1 MAAHFDEWI
10 VVKHPKLKRPAALV
24 ALRDTH
30 FVGYVPLWD
39 PRDSDGDGLVS
50 TSEWMSSHLPIVGAL
65 TREAEIAS
73 VMEFIAMDPRVL
85 DVTLKQQGQLR
96 MLGAAL
102 VAVQEGISMV
112 YISKIAGPMAGAM
125 LSGTQLT
132 GATYYVAKKGL
143 EAVIKSMIERAVFPR

>member
-10 VVKHPKLKRPAALV
+10 VVNHPRLKRPAALV

-30 FVGYVPLWD
+30 FVGYIPLWD
-39 PRDSDGDGLVS
+39 PRDSDGDGQVS
-50 TSEWMSSHLPIVGAL
+50 TSEWVSAHLPIVGAL

-85 DVTLKQQGQLR
+85 DVSLKQQGQLR

-102 VAVQEGISMV
+102 VAVQEGVSLV
-112 YISKIAGPMAGAM
+112 YISKIAGPLASAL
-125 LSGTQLT
+125 LSGTQLA
-132 GATYYVAKKGL
+132 GATYFVAKKGL
-143 EAVIKSMIERAVFPR
+143 ETVIKSMIERAVFPR